1 MRNIGKSSA
10 LAVALLLLQGVCAFA
25 AEPVRHI
32 SIYVQPYY
40 EAAERADQRPQVAI
54 GGA

>member
-10 LAVALLLLQGVCAFA
+10 LAVALLLQGVCAFA